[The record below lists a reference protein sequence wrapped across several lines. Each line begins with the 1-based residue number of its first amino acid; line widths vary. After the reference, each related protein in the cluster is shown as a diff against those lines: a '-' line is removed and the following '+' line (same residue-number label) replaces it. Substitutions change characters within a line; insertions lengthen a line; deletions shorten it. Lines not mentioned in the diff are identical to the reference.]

1 MIGNSAFYGCSS
13 LESITIP
20 STVISIGG
28 ETFRGCISLTE
39 VVLNDAIETIAQ
51 NAFDGCSSLENFQF
65 ADISKRYTAIR
76 DIITVERQEEIENK
90 INAISGMTDAEGNIS
105 ISLVQIQN
113 WGTSRGLLLKILE
126 LISYHEWE
134 ATIIAELS
142 LWTVNIEQ
150 MGGIDD
156 NVNRDVR
163 RVEFPGPA
171 MDAVLEFL
179 RTK

>member
-1 MIGNSAFYGCSS
+1 LESISFPSTAISIGTRAFRGCSNLRVVVLNERIQTIGKLAFSGCSS
-13 LESITIP
+13 LET
-20 STVISIGG
+20 
-28 ETFRGCISLTE
+28 
-39 VVLNDAIETIAQ
+39 
-51 NAFDGCSSLENFQF
+51 FQF

-126 LISYHEWE
+126 MISNHEWE

-142 LWTVNIEQ
+142 LWIVNIDQ

-171 MDAVLEFL
+171 MDAMLEFL
-179 RTK
+179 LTK

>member
-1 MIGNSAFYGCSS
+1 MLNERIQTIGKLAFSGCSS
-13 LESITIP
+13 LET
-20 STVISIGG
+20 
-28 ETFRGCISLTE
+28 
-39 VVLNDAIETIAQ
+39 
-51 NAFDGCSSLENFQF
+51 FQF

-126 LISYHEWE
+126 MISNHEWE

-142 LWTVNIEQ
+142 LWIVNIDQ

-171 MDAVLEFL
+171 MDAMLEFL
-179 RTK
+179 LTK